1 MIETLN
7 LNPTYHTI
15 RLPTTVMALVRAD
28 TYHTSRLKDC
38 ISQTGQ
44 TRLTE
49 LQERY
54 NEQDFEQTV
63 ISLVRQGE
71 IALIPVGD
79 HVHVR
84 TE

>member
-1 MIETLN
+1 
-7 LNPTYHTI
+7 
-15 RLPTTVMALVRAD
+15 MALVPAE
-28 TYHTSRLKDC
+28 TYHANRLKDC
-38 ISQTGQ
+38 ISPTGQ
-44 TRLTE
+44 TRLTD

-54 NEQDFEQTV
+54 NGHDFEQTV